1 MLHRALDHP
10 LLAHAQTSVQFHYA
24 HGIFGFV
31 VPEDLCHSTQ
41 PKAATRELSCDL
53 GATYHTIDLSEWVY
67 S

>member
-10 LLAHAQTSVQFHYA
+10 LLTHAQTSVEFHYA

-31 VPEDLCHSTQ
+31 VPENLCHS
-41 PKAATRELSCDL
+41 KAATRELSCDL
-53 GATYHTIDLSEWVY
+53 GTTYHTINLSEWVY